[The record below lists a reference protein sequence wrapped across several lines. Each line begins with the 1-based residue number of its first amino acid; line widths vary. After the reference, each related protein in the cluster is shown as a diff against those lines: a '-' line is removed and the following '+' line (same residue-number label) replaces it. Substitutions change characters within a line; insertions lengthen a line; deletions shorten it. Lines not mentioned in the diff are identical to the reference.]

1 MTAGAVT
8 GVKNQGKCG
17 ACWAFSVVGAIEGLT
32 FLEGNRTLMGLS
44 EGALLKCDKKSHGCK
59 GDNSAQAMSWVHGHR
74 GLPSLREHPYASA
87 KQKGNKGACNATRAN
102 GTDRVHHRR
111 PQVSP
116 ARQRDRADGG
126 RIAAADFDRHPGQ
139 LAWLSALQAR
149 HFSRQVWRQNS
160 YVGYVDANISAG
172 NATSWCDADGC
183 KYWKIKNSWTH
194 HWGDQ
199 GYIRMARD
207 LKHVGECGLATQ
219 AAFSY

>member
-1 MTAGAVT
+1 MT

-102 GTDRVHHRR
+102 AT
-111 PQVSP
+111 
-116 ARQRDRADGG
+116 AFTIGG
-126 RIAAADFDRHPGQ
+126 HKSVPHDNET
-139 LAWLSALQAR
+139 ALMVAV
-149 HFSRQVWRQNS
+149 SRQPISIAIQ
-160 YVGYVDANISAG
+160 AN
-172 NATSWCDADGC
+172 
-183 KYWKIKNSWTH
+183 
-194 HWGDQ
+194 
-199 GYIRMARD
+199 
-207 LKHVGECGLATQ
+207 
-219 AAFSY
+219 